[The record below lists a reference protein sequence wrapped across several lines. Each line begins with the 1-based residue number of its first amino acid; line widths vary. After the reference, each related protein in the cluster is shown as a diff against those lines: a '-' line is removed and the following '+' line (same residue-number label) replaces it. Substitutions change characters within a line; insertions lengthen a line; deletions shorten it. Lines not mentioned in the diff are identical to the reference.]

1 MTNFFFFKKATQS
14 VCVCEWNSW
23 KPKIQTQG
31 VEFTEEGK
39 GTNLGV
45 FIRITSFSYSFKDEG
60 QSISTILVFQITRE
74 TQKNLKTRAK
84 NQSLGPRYSL
94 TETTTY
100 SKNKAKQFSSPRNT
114 AIYLC
119 LSFFLFGLLL
129 DIYKA
134 KKFKTQRLVLN
145 SLPLRTHKYKGS
157 WN

>member
-60 QSISTILVFQITRE
+60 QSISTILVFQITGE
-74 TQKNLKTRAK
+74 THTKKSLKTRAK
-84 NQSLGPRYSL
+84 TKALEVPR
-94 TETTTY
+94 
-100 SKNKAKQFSSPRNT
+100 P
-114 AIYLC
+114 
-119 LSFFLFGLLL
+119 
-129 DIYKA
+129 
-134 KKFKTQRLVLN
+134 
-145 SLPLRTHKYKGS
+145 
-157 WN
+157 